1 MLSNKFSML
10 YTRALLQ
17 KHSYVAILLQNI
29 IVATIAAQMI
39 YIREDTLFIK
49 D

>member
-1 MLSNKFSML
+1 ML

-17 KHSYVAILLQNI
+17 KHSYVAIRLQNI
-29 IVATIAAQMI
+29 IVATIAVQMT
-39 YIREDTLFIK
+39 YIREDTLFVS